1 MPKDRRMCMCVLH
14 SLVFVEC
21 LHPSVAGGCTWRMLQ
36 LYAAISYITKF
47 PNSSLAFGIL
57 NLVAFVTSWPVSIDI
72 RINAEHF
79 GLNPGKNRRDRHPHR
94 DRQAFPCAVHWCLVG
109 FVALLSCRQ
118 GIVFDQVFQPQ
129 LLQAAHH
136 EGQSLLGNLRIW
148 QNHPGRQSVCAWHG
162 TLIWVFPCFF
172 VLVFPEKLLFF
183 FSGSF
188 PSVVHLIVV
197 KVWNVRKTWNW
208 DMQCQRSSRQVSN
221 IIVPRL
227 SILSR
232 VPQIFVA
239 CQHVHEF
246 LTNMFTIYS

>member
-57 NLVAFVTSWPVSIDI
+57 NLVAFVTSWAVSIDI

-94 DRQAFPCAVHWCLVG
+94 DRQAFLCAVHWCVSCWFCSIVIMPTGHCFWSGVSAPTSTSSTPRTPKSAWQFTNLCVTWNID
-109 FVALLSCRQ
+109 LSFSMFLC
-118 GIVFDQVFQPQ
+118 
-129 LLQAAHH
+129 L
-136 EGQSLLGNLRIW
+136 
-148 QNHPGRQSVCAWHG
+148 
-162 TLIWVFPCFF
+162 CFSG
-172 VLVFPEKLLFF
+172 KTAFF
-183 FSGSF
+183 FSVSLL
-188 PSVVHLIVV
+188 SVVHLIVV

-246 LTNMFTIYS
+246 LTNMFIIYS